1 MQAEI
6 RELFAEY
13 PDVLYGFAD
22 TAYSQYADS
31 YPSALVFAVPHGV
44 LLTPKTY
51 AEEGF
56 EGGIRASKARLEQ
69 IVARLEALLQ
79 SRGVR
84 YWLPP
89 VAQDSEQTLLA
100 PFSFKY
106 AAVRAGLG
114 WIGRNDVVITR
125 RYGPRVRLSAL
136 LIDARLDCGT
146 PILESGCPE
155 DCRRCVD
162 ACPCNA
168 LKDRRW
174 TIDAR
179 RADIIDYHRCNRMRS
194 AFIERLGRKNA
205 CGLCMVACPFGMPN
219 DTHAGG

>member
-22 TAYSQYADS
+22 ISYSPYAEQYA
-31 YPSALVFAVPHGV
+31 SALVFAVPYGEQ
-44 LLTPKTY
+44 LTPETY
-51 AEEGF
+51 LEECF
-56 EGGIRASKARLEQ
+56 ERGIQFARARLEG
-69 IVARLEALLQ
+69 IVARLETLLQ
-79 SRGVR
+79 RHGVR
-84 YWLPP
+84 YWVPP

-125 RYGPRVRLSAL
+125 PYGPRVRLSAL

-155 DCRRCVD
+155 NCRRCVD